1 MDQFFQQLVNG
12 LTLGSLYALIAVG
25 YTVVY
30 GIVQLIN
37 FAHGE
42 VFMIGAFGALTTYL
56 LFFDGQTS
64 AVDPADHDRRRHHR
78 LGRHR
83 RAMERVAYR
92 PLRNAPRLAPLIT
105 AIGISVFLQEFVRLF
120 YERPGWTVVG
130 VRRLAVGVGYYVGAV
145 LTKAAAGPPD
155 RPSGTTVPR
164 CSAPRS
170 APSALWVVVR
180 LVEPRPD
187 VVVLALGVVRSSA
200 LVVGTAVG
208 WLAGLAARRNA
219 RRAMVKL
226 RDDRGGGRRGD
237 RGLGAVLG
245 ALRAASSAS
254 ITWPSAKQRIP
265 FPQIDVVTG
274 PALEV
279 GGVTI
284 QRSAIFTVGA
294 LAICAVLLWYF
305 INRTRLGR
313 GMQAVSQDPDTAR
326 LMGINVD
333 RIIVVAFALGAVL
346 AAIAGVSQGLQNNN
360 IDFRMGFLAGLKAFT
375 AAVLGGI
382 GNVDG
387 RRRRWPGARR
397 RRGDGHAVHPGSVRW
412 RFLEGRLGLRDP
424 DPGTGV
430 QAAGPARRKGGGPRM
445 NDVPTPSGG
454 AGDFGRAR
462 RPSAPGRSAWPVW
475 CW

>member
-1 MDQFFQQLVNG
+1 VDQFFQQLVNG

-56 LFFDGQTS
+56 LFFDGETS
-64 AVDPADHDRRRHHR
+64 VWILPIMIIGAMIASVGTAV
-78 LGRHR
+78 
-83 RAMERVAYR
+83 AMERVAYR

-120 YERPGWTVVG
+120 YERPGWTLFAFAG
-130 VRRLAVGVGYYVGAV
+130 MAVGIGYYVGALVSKAELDHPVSKWYDRAPLIGAV
-145 LTKAAAGPPD
+145 LGAVG
-155 RPSGTTVPR
+155 
-164 CSAPRS
+164 
-170 APSALWVVVR
+170 LWVVVR
-180 LVEPRPD
+180 LVDSD
-187 VVVLALGVVRSSA
+187 VTVLAALGVV
-200 LVVGTAVG
+200 VVGAAVGTGIG

-219 RRAMVKL
+219 RATIGIQAIAAAAATAAV
-226 RDDRGGGRRGD
+226 
-237 RGLGAVLG
+237 GAVVGWILFEK
-245 ALRAASSAS
+245 LISS

-274 PALEV
+274 TAIDI

-284 QRSAIFTVGA
+284 QRSAIFTMAA
-294 LAICAVLLWYF
+294 LAICAILLWFF

-360 IDFRMGFLAGLKAFT
+360 IEFRMGFLAGLKAFT

-382 GNVDG
+382 GNIYGAVVGGLVLGVIEAMATQYIPGQFGGSTWKDVWAFVILILVLVFRPQG
-387 RRRRWPGARR
+387 LLGARVV
-397 RRGDGHAVHPGSVRW
+397 D
-412 RFLEGRLGLRDP
+412 
-424 DPGTGV
+424 
-430 QAAGPARRKGGGPRM
+430 
-445 NDVPTPSGG
+445 
-454 AGDFGRAR
+454 RA
-462 RPSAPGRSAWPVW
+462 
-475 CW
+475 

>member
-56 LFFDGQTS
+56 LFFNGHTS
-64 AVDPADHDRRRHHR
+64 VWILPVMIIGAMIASVGTAV
-78 LGRHR
+78 L
-83 RAMERVAYR
+83 MERVAYR

-105 AIGISVFLQEFVRLF
+105 AIGISVFLQEFIRLF
-120 YERPGWTVVG
+120 YERPGWTVVVFAG
-130 VRRLAVGVGYYVGAV
+130 LAIAIGYVVGARLAKVNLNHPVSKWNDRAPLLGASVGAV
-145 LTKAAAGPPD
+145 AVWA
-155 RPSGTTVPR
+155 
-164 CSAPRS
+164 
-170 APSALWVVVR
+170 VVR
-180 LVEPRPD
+180 LIDPD
-187 VVVLALGVVRSSA
+187 ISA
-200 LVVGTAVG
+200 LYVVAAVVGGAVVGTAVG
-208 WLAGLAARRNA
+208 VLAGLAAKKGA
-219 RRAMVKL
+219 RVQITMQ
-226 RDDRGGGRRGD
+226 
-237 RGLGAVLG
+237 AVAATAVAS
-245 ALRAASSAS
+245 ALSAE
-254 ITWPSAKQRIP
+254 IGWIIFKELINKVEWPSAKQRIP
-265 FPQIDVVTG
+265 FPQLDVVTG
-274 PALEV
+274 TALQV

-284 QRSAIFTVGA
+284 QRSAIFTVAA
-294 LAICAVLLWYF
+294 LVVCAVVLWFF

-382 GNVDG
+382 GNVYGAVVGGLVLGVVEAMATQYIPGQFGGSTWKDVWAFVILILVLVFRPQG
-387 RRRRWPGARR
+387 LLGARVV
-397 RRGDGHAVHPGSVRW
+397 D
-412 RFLEGRLGLRDP
+412 
-424 DPGTGV
+424 
-430 QAAGPARRKGGGPRM
+430 
-445 NDVPTPSGG
+445 
-454 AGDFGRAR
+454 RA
-462 RPSAPGRSAWPVW
+462 
-475 CW
+475 